1 MVVENR
7 NNMDPVL
14 TEPNTKID
22 AALHHFKVEIA
33 GIRAGRANPA
43 LVENISVEAYG
54 GRMKLNELGNI
65 SAPQPSLLTVQVWD
79 VSILDKVIKAI
90 QEANLGLNPSNE
102 GTLIRLP
109 IPPLTAERREEFI
122 KLLHQ
127 KKEEAHVSIRQI
139 RQDFRN
145 EWKKSQEENQ
155 FGEDEFFRREKLL
168 QELIDKKITEI
179 EGLGKTKEEE
189 RTQIELFSI

>member
-1 MVVENR
+1 
-7 NNMDPVL
+7 MDPVL
-14 TEPNTKID
+14 IEPNAKIE
-22 AALHHFKVEIA
+22 AILHHFKVEIA

-43 LVENISVEAYG
+43 LVESVSVDVYG
-54 GRMKLNELGNI
+54 SRMKLNEVGNI

-79 VSILDKVIKAI
+79 ASILDKVIKAI

-127 KKEEAHVSIRQI
+127 KKEETHVSIRQI
-139 RQDFRN
+139 RHDFRN
-145 EWKKSQEENQ
+145 GWKKESDEGK
-155 FGEDEFFRREKLL
+155 FGEDEFFRRERIL
-168 QELIDKKITEI
+168 QELVDKKVAEV
-179 EGLGKTKEEE
+179 EESAKAKEEE
-189 RTQIELFSI
+189 LTQI